1 MLLVQVND
9 FSASTD
15 NKPFFDQPLKSKKEA
30 YQKLIEMSKNITLQM
45 SNCTTGNLLDY
56 LYHQK
61 CYKLIGTD
69 LSRQTNRSTS
79 QQINFVGKLEVDD
92 DLIMIFI
99 SEKQQKTILNFFLD
113 LLIVTK

>member
-56 LYHQK
+56 LYH
-61 CYKLIGTD
+61 
-69 LSRQTNRSTS
+69 
-79 QQINFVGKLEVDD
+79 
-92 DLIMIFI
+92 
-99 SEKQQKTILNFFLD
+99 
-113 LLIVTK
+113 